1 MTAREEILGR
11 IALALAEDAE
21 TRHDADADPPPPAP
35 APQVAP
41 SADVPALFAARLR
54 DYGAGVTRAED
65 SPASIAAAVT
75 AICARH
81 GAHSLAVPA
90 ALPAAWIPDGL
101 AVHRDEPPLEPRTLD
116 ALDAVLT
123 GCAAAIA
130 ETGTIVLGGGPTQ
143 GRRALSLLP
152 DLHLC
157 VVRADALVATV
168 AEGIARIEAAGG
180 GPRRPVTLIS
190 GPSATSDIELVRV
203 AGVHGPRRLE
213 VIWAS

>member
-11 IALALAEDAE
+11 IALALAEGAE
-21 TRHDADADPPPPAP
+21 TRGDADAEPPPAP
-35 APQVAP
+35 SLAPP
-41 SADVPALFAARLR
+41 ADVSALFAARLR
-54 DYGAGVTRAED
+54 DYGAGVTRAEG
-65 SPASIAAAVT
+65 SPASIAAAAAT
-75 AICARH
+75 ICARH
-81 GAHSLAVPA
+81 GVRSLAVPA
-90 ALPAAWIPDGL
+90 ALPPAWIPDGL
-101 AVHRDEPPLEPRTLD
+101 AVQRDEPPLEPRALD

-130 ETGTIVLGGGPTQ
+130 ETGTIVLDGGPAQ

-157 VVRADALVATV
+157 VVQADALVATV
-168 AEGIARIEAAGG
+168 AEGVARIDAAAGR